1 MICFYDTSAL
11 LKLFIQE
18 EHSQTHRAQAAYVTG
33 VVVSELAWVELH
45 SALGRRIRQG
55 ESQEDV
61 ALAALDEF
69 KSKWTDYIVI
79 SPSFDILQSAAQHA
93 QVMGLRAYDSVQLAS
108 ARQAE
113 RAIQGDFVFCTFDKQ
128 LNNAA
133 KVLGMKVLEL

>member
-1 MICFYDTSAL
+1 MIYFYDTSAL

-18 EHSQTHRAQAAYVTG
+18 EYSQTLRAQATNVTG
-33 VVVSELAWVELH
+33 VVVSELTWVEMN

-69 KSKWTDYIVI
+69 KSKWSDYVVL
-79 SPSFDILQSAAQHA
+79 SPSFEILQSAAQHA

-113 RAIQGDFVFCTFDKQ
+113 CAIQGDLVFCTFDKQ
-128 LNNAA
+128 FNNAA
-133 KVLGMKVLEL
+133 RVLGMKVLDV

>member
-1 MICFYDTSAL
+1 MIYFYDTSAL

-18 EHSQTHRAQAAYVTG
+18 DHSQVVRAQASKAIG
-33 VVVSELAWVELH
+33 SVVSEMTWVEMH

-61 ALAALDEF
+61 ALAALDAF
-69 KSKWTDYIVI
+69 KNKWTDYIVV
-79 SPSFDILQSAAQHA
+79 SPSFDILQFAAQHA

-133 KVLGMKVLEL
+133 KVLGMKVLDL